1 MGLAGQK
8 MGPDGTQH
16 NALTL
21 YWDPSGKR
29 GGFDFRETFIP
40 PQYQNAGK
48 NLPPS
53 VPDGSECKLRFGF
66 VRKSVITL

>member
-1 MGLAGQK
+1 MMQNRRLPNFSNIVLGPIGQTDPLDF
-8 MGPDGTQH
+8 PDTVVQ
-16 NALTL
+16 
-21 YWDPSGKR
+21 SK
-29 GGFDFRETFIP
+29 
-40 PQYQNAGK
+40 YQNAGK